1 MYGLQLIAVLAIMGG
16 IIAYT
21 GDKLGT
27 KVGKK
32 KLSIFGLRPKHT
44 SILVTIV
51 TGILIAAA
59 TLGVLTVTS
68 RDVRTA
74 LFGMDQLKADL
85 AALSGEVITKNK
97 ELEESR
103 KALETKTVEYSAMSI
118 KVSETARRLQS
129 ITQEL
134 TDAIAERDR
143 AAAALADVQ
152 ADYNAAQ
159 SDLDKARGDIAA
171 LRKTKDE
178 LDVRVASL
186 SEAKTTLQSDVD
198 RLNELTA
205 NLKRGIEFVREGVVV
220 FRAGEVL
227 STSVARGGGSQTET
241 ENTLASILYRTNQ
254 GLVTK
259 LGIDKEIEVLWISKA
274 DFDQV
279 VSLISGTPEDIII
292 RISSTGNTIY
302 GEPVIGRIDLFPNRL
317 VYQKDSIV
325 YSDIVDAGNTTQ
337 QSEETLLQ
345 FLQRVNQ
352 KAIEQG
358 ILPDPLQ
365 GTVGEMSGSQ
375 LYETINKVKR
385 AGGKVELTAVA
396 KNDIHAVGPLKI
408 EVKVRGLT
416 H

>member
-16 IIAYT
+16 IIAYI

-51 TGILIAAA
+51 TGILIAAS

-85 AALSGEVITKNK
+85 KALSSEVATKNT

-103 KALETKTVEYSAMSI
+103 QALETKTIEYSAMSI
-118 KVSETARRLQS
+118 KVSETAKRLAS
-129 ITQEL
+129 ITEEL
-134 TDAIAERDR
+134 TQAVAERER
-143 AAAALADVQ
+143 TAAALADVQ
-152 ADYNAAQ
+152 ADYNSAIG
-159 SDLDKARGDIAA
+159 DLDKARGDIAA
-171 LRKTKDE
+171 LQKTKE
-178 LDVRVASL
+178 ALDVRVTSL
-186 SEAKTTLQSDVD
+186 SEAKETLQSDVD

-227 STSVARGGGSQTET
+227 STSVTKGGASPTDTAG
-241 ENTLASILYRTNQ
+241 TLASILYHTNQ
-254 GLVTK
+254 SLVTK
-259 LGIDKEIEVLWISKA
+259 LGIDKELEVLWISKT

-279 VSLISGTPEDIII
+279 VNLISSTPEDIIV
-292 RISSTGNTIY
+292 RVSSTGNTIY
-302 GEPVIGRIDLFPNRL
+302 GEPVIGKIDLFPNRL
-317 VYQKDSIV
+317 VYEKNSVIYTDTINV
-325 YSDIVDAGNTTQ
+325 GNTTQ
-337 QSEETLLQ
+337 RAEEAVLQ
-345 FLQRVNQ
+345 FLQQVNQ

-375 LYETINKVKR
+375 LYDTINKVKR

-396 KNDIHAVGPLKI
+396 SNDIYAAGPLRVDI
-408 EVKVRGLT
+408 RVKTLP
-416 H
+416 